1 MLNDKY
7 KIFVKQLVLN
17 NDKLAKQLQD
27 EEVLKNLTKNIEGTR
42 IRKHLLNP
50 TNYIFSRE
58 GQGLLY
64 KGKVKEKIERMLSN
78 VEVQMD
84 FQDFIKNVSKT
95 YRSLASIIIAEVCAR
110 KGPEQE
116 RLELISKIYNV
127 DFTNAKEIIDNWKTH
142 TLNLPILTGVEIIC
156 LY

>member
-1 MLNDKY
+1 MVNNFIVDTKEASYLSANKLHKELSNRVYENMKSEIKTLETFLYKEAIIPKERMLNDKY
-7 KIFVKQLVLN
+7 KIFVKQLLLN

-64 KGKVKEKIERMLSN
+64 KGKVKEKIERMLSKE
-78 VEVQMD
+78 EVQMD

-95 YRSLASIIIAEVCAR
+95 YRSLASLIIA
-110 KGPEQE
+110 
-116 RLELISKIYNV
+116 
-127 DFTNAKEIIDNWKTH
+127 
-142 TLNLPILTGVEIIC
+142 
-156 LY
+156 